1 MTNKMRFSNDGA
13 LQTDMA
19 SINCTFLKNPVLKYH
34 MLYLDQTFY
43 QLLLMVAKYVLTYNQ
58 GTVKLDFNHTA
69 PLDPVPVCSF
79 ILPPTRSNYCGQ
91 LVVNSQY
98 RLTVNTPFSQDA
110 VTGILR
116 IKQLVAVYTDPV
128 LHR

>member
-1 MTNKMRFSNDGA
+1 
-13 LQTDMA
+13 
-19 SINCTFLKNPVLKYH
+19 LKNFPIFFQKSI
-34 MLYLDQTFY
+34 LYEGGIFDIWG
-43 QLLLMVAKYVLTYNQ
+43 Q
-58 GTVKLDFNHTA
+58 GTVKLYFNHTA
-69 PLDPVPVCSF
+69 PLDPLPVCSL
-79 ILPPTRSNYCGQ
+79 ILPPMHSKYSGQ

>member
-1 MTNKMRFSNDGA
+1 
-13 LQTDMA
+13 MA
-19 SINCTFLKNPVLKYH
+19 ICLASSQSEHGWRAPLNGLS
-34 MLYLDQTFY
+34 
-43 QLLLMVAKYVLTYNQ
+43 Q
-58 GTVKLDFNHTA
+58 GTVKLYFNHTA
-69 PLDPVPVCSF
+69 PLDPLPVCSL
-79 ILPPTRSNYCGQ
+79 ILPPMHSKYSGQ